1 MIIVKLLGG
10 LGNQMFQY
18 ATGLSLAHRNN
29 AFLKLDIGELVDRTP
44 KPDFTYRDF
53 ELDYFDLQPCFSTP
67 QDKAIFFQDNS
78 LLKKKIIDF
87 KKKLGVIHIH
97 CEKSMTFDPG
107 VLSAGAN
114 TYLSGYWQCEKYFMD
129 VKDLVVDSFSL
140 RSEFLDAVNDSPVL
154 GSIRDQISNSQSVSV
169 HFRRGDYINN
179 SMIGAIHGICSAE
192 YYDSAIKY
200 FSSISGN
207 IRFFLFSDDPEW
219 VLENVKIPFP
229 FTVIPANPG
238 YADLYLMSLCKHNI
252 IANSSFSWWGAW
264 LNKNPDKIVIAPQKW
279 FRDAARNR
287 ESTDIVPLGWLRF

>member
-1 MIIVKLLGG
+1 MIGG

-29 AFLKLDIGELVDRTP
+29 TSFKLDIGELVDRTP
-44 KPDFTYRDF
+44 NPDFTYRDF
-53 ELDYFDLQPCFSTP
+53 ELDCFELQPCFSTP

-78 LLKKKIIDF
+78 LLKKKIIAF
-87 KKKLGVIHIH
+87 KKKLGVIQIL
-97 CEKSMTFDPG
+97 CEKSMTFEPR
-107 VLSAGAN
+107 VLNAGAN

-129 VKDLVVDSFSL
+129 VKNLVVDSFML
-140 RSEFLDAVNDSPVL
+140 RGGLLDAVNDSSVL
-154 GSIRDQISNSQSVSV
+154 GSTRGHILNTQSVSV
-169 HFRRGDYINN
+169 HFRRGDYLNN
-179 SMIGAIHGICSAE
+179 LTVGAIHGICSAE

-200 FSSISGN
+200 FSSILGN

-238 YADLYLMSLCKHNI
+238 YTDLYLMSLCKHNI

-264 LNKNPDKIVIAPQKW
+264 LNKNPDKIVIAPEKW
-279 FRDAARNR
+279 FNDEIRNKQAH
-287 ESTDIVPLGWLRF
+287 DIVPEKWIRL